1 MNPAYLRW
9 NEAYRD
15 GHVDRDEDPEE
26 EPHLPRRTPLPRGRG
41 ASAEMK
47 PKIELR
53 PEERDDKRQR

>member
-26 EPHLPRRTPLPRGRG
+26 EPHLPRRTPVVRKT
-41 ASAEMK
+41 ASAERDAQ
-47 PKIELR
+47 KIELR
-53 PEERDDKRQR
+53 PEERDDDEQS

>member
-26 EPHLPRRTPLPRGRG
+26 EPHLPRRTPLPKKTS
-41 ASAEMK
+41 SAE
-47 PKIELR
+47 PKNGMELR
-53 PEERDDKRQR
+53 PKERDDKRQS

>member
-26 EPHLPRRTPLPRGRG
+26 EPHLPRRTPLPKKM
-41 ASAEMK
+41 ASADQK
-47 PKIELR
+47 PAMELR
-53 PEERDDKRQR
+53 PEERDDKKR